1 MTLQS
6 TAGTDLGDR
15 ARQLYARIRDQIEK
29 PENLGKMIVMDVD
42 SGDFEIDA
50 KGIESSRRLLAGHP
64 GASQYA
70 LRIGYKSAASFPGA
84 LERSDP

>member
-6 TAGTDLGDR
+6 TVDSDLGDR
-15 ARQLYARIRDQIEK
+15 ARQLYARIRDQIEIS
-29 PENLGKMIVMDVD
+29 ENLGKMIVMDVD

-50 KGIESSRRLLAGHP
+50 KGIESSRHLLSRHP
-64 GASQYA
+64 GARLYA
-70 LRIGYKSAASFPGA
+70 LRIGYKSAVSFAGA